1 MEQHQ
6 ATGKLNELAMGKV
19 FLYCDESGAKG
30 YADKD
35 DAKPGEVGGHP
46 LAANLDAFIN
56 WGDDPI
62 GDGMYAH
69 PLRHPR
75 A

>member
-35 DAKPGEVGGHP
+35 EAKPGEVGGLHEFAAITNRCFHFQVQ
-46 LAANLDAFIN
+46 LALL
-56 WGDDPI
+56 
-62 GDGMYAH
+62 M
-69 PLRHPR
+69 
-75 A
+75 